1 MFSITA
7 ETKDD
12 EACGDKA
19 PRNISIDYRD
29 TQIRTL
35 LVEVLLAALA
45 VCPVLHVMR
54 KLKHSRSTKSK

>member
-12 EACGDKA
+12 DACGDKT

-29 TQIRTL
+29 TQSRTL
-35 LVEVLLAALA
+35 LVEVLLTALTL
-45 VCPVLHVMR
+45 CPVLPSMR
-54 KLKHSRSTKSK
+54 KEKRSKSTKSK